1 MAKIDWPGIGE
12 KIGEGMK
19 ETFNVGDI
27 IVMAGIVDE
36 RDIQRYLVLSSDQE
50 IDAEGN
56 QYNQYQVLVRNDDD
70 TDYFT
75 DQIDD
80 INVEYRRTGHI
91 DIFEFID

>member
-1 MAKIDWPGIGE
+1 
-12 KIGEGMK
+12 MK

-27 IVMAGIVDE
+27 IVMAGTVDK
-36 RDIQRYLVLSSDQE
+36 RDTQRYLVLSSDQE

-80 INVEYRRTGHI
+80 INVEYRKTGHI

>member
-1 MAKIDWPGIGE
+1 
-12 KIGEGMK
+12 
-19 ETFNVGDI
+19 
-27 IVMAGIVDE
+27 
-36 RDIQRYLVLSSDQE
+36 LSSDQE

-80 INVEYRRTGHI
+80 INVEYRKTGHI